1 MKYNDDGGKN
11 DKSMMV
17 MTMEIYSGA
26 CCCSSGA
33 AQQPTDPAPAPT
45 GGEGWVYTG
54 NTGGRRGS
62 LHTVYTGRQERV
74 CIGAT
79 QVGGGV
85 LLATLRA
92 RAARIG
98 YGTCV

>member
-11 DKSMMV
+11 DDKSMMV

-45 GGEGWVYTG
+45 GGEGWVYTLG
-54 NTGGRRGS
+54 NTGGRGGS

-74 CIGAT
+74 CIGA
-79 QVGGGV
+79 
-85 LLATLRA
+85 L
-92 RAARIG
+92 
-98 YGTCV
+98 

>member
-45 GGEGWVYTG
+45 GGEDWVYTG
-54 NTGGRRGS
+54 QHRWEGGFSTYSVHWEAG
-62 LHTVYTGRQERV
+62 E
-74 CIGAT
+74 
-79 QVGGGV
+79 GV
-85 LLATLRA
+85 HWGFVRFAH
-92 RAARIG
+92 
-98 YGTCV
+98 